1 MLCSSH
7 ATAGTSVSVPFHTVL
22 SLQRWEDVLQWVEN
36 KSRRNLGLLGTLIV
50 SPSSRHTQKEMQ

>member
-7 ATAGTSVSVPFHTVL
+7 ATAGTSVSVPFHAVL
-22 SLQRWEDVLQWVEN
+22 SLQRWEDVLLWVEN

-50 SPSSRHTQKEMQ
+50 SPSSRHTQREMK